1 MQCCWSAGLEESGF
15 TGPFLLYLETLIDG
29 EAYSVYSMTL
39 LCIFITSGEGT
50 AVFDGLRKEFVC
62 LVREVDSHGSGE
74 SRWLFDSSLGIRS
87 EG

>member
-1 MQCCWSAGLEESGF
+1 MQCCWSAGLEGSGF

-29 EAYSVYSMTL
+29 GVYSIYSMTL
-39 LCIFITSGEGT
+39 LCIFITGGEGT

-62 LVREVDSHGSGE
+62 LVR
-74 SRWLFDSSLGIRS
+74 WLLDSSLGIWS

>member
-1 MQCCWSAGLEESGF
+1 MQCCWSAGLEGSGC
-15 TGPFLLYLETLIDG
+15 TGPFLLSLETLIDG
-29 EAYSVYSMTL
+29 GVYSIYSTTL
-39 LCIFITSGEGT
+39 LCIFITGGEGT

-74 SRWLFDSSLGIRS
+74 SRWLLDSSSGIWS